1 MSSPDL
7 QPTRLIIVDDTD
19 PGIVYH
25 DDGWFRDQGSHD
37 GDGLWGPA
45 FQSTLHGTIFNSS
58 FSFSFSGTYVQVL
71 GFNQIRSDSGI
82 VDPTVECTIDD
93 IPVVSSAPSAL
104 VANNWPFCGK
114 EGLSDG
120 IHNLTVRV
128 TVTNRQTFWFD
139 AIRYHPSADVPLD
152 DKTILVD
159 SKDPAFQWGD
169 FWRPLDGFANM
180 SIEESAFV
188 RFEFYGVSL
197 SWYGVRV
204 ASALSRDASTGFYDL
219 DNGTLVAFSLKPI
232 PAGSQRS
239 YNQKIFET
247 SVYPQGKHELFAVYA
262 GIRDQSPLTLD
273 YVVIKNGST
282 STNSTVTTVTAP
294 STADP
299 TAPST
304 ADPTAPPSSD
314 ILVSESSGKSVDA
327 GVIVGSV
334 VGTLSFVA
342 VFLLS
347 IWFLRRRSQRRLQQQ
362 KEAALANQANIV
374 DPWFQPGP
382 NPDIEWIPEMQIL
395 LRPESPSNTSDKSPS
410 FKYRP
415 LINAFGISEDGAYDP
430 RISLVDGSQYANQF
444 GRTSEQ
450 GGSSTSSARRDQE
463 FAKHSKSPLR
473 YDSPSP
479 TPSRLVLHT
488 DSGVRLSAQPDQ
500 NVVEIPP
507 VYTPG

>member
-1 MSSPDL
+1 MSSSDL
-7 QPTRLIIVDDTD
+7 LPTRLIIVDDTD
-19 PGIVYH
+19 PGIIYH
-25 DDGWFRDQGSHD
+25 DNGWFRDQGSHD
-37 GDGLWGPA
+37 GDGTWGPA
-45 FQSTLHGTIFNSS
+45 FQSTLHGTISNSS
-58 FSFSFSGTYVQVL
+58 FSFSFSGTHVQVL
-71 GFNQIRSDSGI
+71 GFNQIRSNSGI
-82 VDPTVECTIDD
+82 VDPTVECTVDD
-93 IPVVSSAPSAL
+93 IPVTSTAPSAL
-104 VANNWPFCGK
+104 VANNWPFCGQ

-120 IHNLTVRV
+120 THNLTVRV

-159 SKDPAFQWGD
+159 SKDPAFQWGN

-180 SIEESAFV
+180 SMEDSAFV

-204 ASALSRDASTGFYDL
+204 ASTLSRDASTGLYNL
-219 DNGTLVAFSLKPI
+219 DNGTLVTFSLKTI
-232 PAGSQRS
+232 PVGAQQS

-247 SVYPQGKHELFAVYA
+247 PVYPPGKHELFTVYA

-282 STNSTVTTVTAP
+282 SANSTVTTITAP
-294 STADP
+294 STADR
-299 TAPST
+299 TAL
-304 ADPTAPPSSD
+304 PSSD
-314 ILVSESSGKSVDA
+314 TVVSESSRKSVDA

-334 VGTLSFVA
+334 LGTLTFVA
-342 VFLLS
+342 VVLLS

-362 KEAALANQANIV
+362 KEAALTNQANIV

-395 LRPESPSNTSDKSPS
+395 LRPDSPSNTSDMSPNL
-410 FKYRP
+410 KHRH
-415 LINAFGISEDGAYDP
+415 LINAFGICEDGTYDP
-430 RISLVDGSQYANQF
+430 RLSLVDGSPYASQS
-444 GRTSEQ
+444 GYTSEQ
-450 GGSSTSSARRDQE
+450 GGSSTSSSRRDQE

-473 YDSPSP
+473 YGSPSP
-479 TPSRLVLHT
+479 TPSRFVLPP
-488 DSGVRLSAQPDQ
+488 DSGVRLPAEPDQ